1 MAKEKANPIVKTLY
15 SLEEYAIIRKAN
27 PGLIAAFKLKGDTS
41 PKSLDEW
48 DVLLYEFSQRPLNE

>member
-1 MAKEKANPIVKTLY
+1 MAKEKTTSIPKTIY

-27 PGLIAAFKLKGDTS
+27 PGLIAAFKLKGDLT

-48 DVLLYEFSQRPLNE
+48 DELLYEFSQRPLNG